1 MLIMSMSSEIMT
13 HVPPS
18 YVEGR
23 SQKMALKL
31 LEQKS
36 IFYIEHE
43 VRDPPERS
51 AVRHCHFFPSE
62 PTNLVVVGLSHLHCN
77 K

>member
-23 SQKMALKL
+23 SQKMAFKL

-51 AVRHCHFFPSE
+51 AVRHCHFLPFRTHKSCGGGAE
-62 PTNLVVVGLSHLHCN
+62 PPTL
-77 K
+77 